1 MPRLVAFSALFLL
14 VFASPAFPASLP
26 SPAAPA
32 AVEAEIAHIA
42 KGIDGIVGVAAW
54 RLDGRG
60 PRILVNADQQF
71 PMASTFKVAIAGTIL
86 SQVDKGRL
94 KLEQL
99 VAIDPNMMVES
110 EGLAETFHHPGVS
123 VSVENLLEL
132 MLTVSDNTA
141 TDTLEKLV
149 GGPAVV
155 TQWVRSQGVTGLRV
169 DRDTAGLIRDFYGL
183 PPGPSFPASLEAGLK
198 ADPNLE
204 DKGDK
209 PDPAFDNDP
218 RDTSTPT
225 AMAELLQRI
234 YSGKALSPSST
245 SLLRQIE
252 ERNTTGKTRIRAR
265 LPLGTVVA
273 EKTGTI
279 GGSVNNVGVITLPGK
294 SGKLILAVFIKK
306 SSKPI
311 EDRERVIADIS
322 RALYDYYLFEAPE

>member
-1 MPRLVAFSALFLL
+1 MSRLIALAAFSLFGL
-14 VFASPAFPASLP
+14 ATP
-26 SPAAPA
+26 SSAAGPA
-32 AVEAEIAHIA
+32 AVQSEIANISRS
-42 KGIDGIVGVAAW
+42 IDGVVGVAAW

-60 PRILVNADQQF
+60 PKVLVNADQQF
-71 PMASTFKVAIAGTIL
+71 PMASTFKVPIAGTVL
-86 SQVDKGRL
+86 SQVDRGLL
-94 KLEQL
+94 KLDQL
-99 VAIDPNMMVES
+99 VPVDPGMMVDS

-155 TQWVRSQGVTGLRV
+155 TQWVRAQMIDGLRV
-169 DRDTAGLIRDFYGL
+169 DRDTAGMIRDFYGL

-198 ADPNLE
+198 ANPNLE

-218 RDTSTPT
+218 RDTATPA
-225 AMAELLQRI
+225 AMAELLERI
-234 YSGKALSPSST
+234 YTGKALSPSST
-245 SLLRQIE
+245 SLLREIQ
-252 ERNTTGKTRIRAR
+252 ERNTTGKARIRAR
-265 LPLGTVVA
+265 LPQGTVVA

-279 GGSVNNVGVITLPGK
+279 GGTVNNVGVITLPNQA
-294 SGKLILAVFIKK
+294 GKLIVAIFIKK
-306 SSKPI
+306 SSKPV

-322 RALYDYYLFEAPE
+322 RALYDYYLFEAP

>member
-1 MPRLVAFSALFLL
+1 MSRLVALAALFLFA
-14 VFASPAFPASLP
+14 FASPASA
-26 SPAAPA
+26 AAPA
-32 AVEAEIAHIA
+32 AIQAEIAHISQ
-42 KGIDGIVGVAAW
+42 GIDGVVGVAAW

-60 PRILVNADQQF
+60 PKLLVNADQQF
-71 PMASTFKVAIAGTIL
+71 PMASTFKVPIAGTVL

-94 KLEQL
+94 KLDQL
-99 VAIDPNMMVES
+99 VPVDSNMMVES

-123 VSVENLLEL
+123 VSVQNLLEL

-155 TQWVRSQGVTGLRV
+155 TQWVRAQGITGLRV

-198 ADPNLE
+198 ANPNLE

-218 RDTSTPT
+218 RDTATPT
-225 AMAELLQRI
+225 AMAELLERI
-234 YSGKALSPSST
+234 YTGKALSPSST
-245 SLLRQIE
+245 NLLREIQ
-252 ERNTTGKTRIRAR
+252 ERNTTGKARIRGR
-265 LPLGTVVA
+265 LPQGTVVA

-279 GGSVNNVGVITLPGK
+279 GGSVNNVGVITLPNNA
-294 SGKLILAVFIKK
+294 GKLIVAVFIQK
-306 SSKPI
+306 SSKPV
-311 EDRERVIADIS
+311 EERERVIADIS
-322 RALYDYYLFEAPE
+322 RALYDYYLFEAP

>member
-1 MPRLVAFSALFLL
+1 MSRLIALAAFSLFGL
-14 VFASPAFPASLP
+14 ATP
-26 SPAAPA
+26 SSAAGPA
-32 AVEAEIAHIA
+32 AVQSEIANIS
-42 KGIDGIVGVAAW
+42 KSIDGVVGVAAW

-60 PRILVNADQQF
+60 PKVLVNADQQF
-71 PMASTFKVAIAGTIL
+71 PMASTFKVPIAGTVL
-86 SQVDKGRL
+86 SQVDRGLL
-94 KLEQL
+94 KLDQL
-99 VAIDPNMMVES
+99 VPVDPGMMVDS

-155 TQWVRSQGVTGLRV
+155 TQWVRAQMIDGLRV
-169 DRDTAGLIRDFYGL
+169 DRDTAGMIRDFYGL

-198 ADPNLE
+198 ANPNLE

-218 RDTSTPT
+218 RDTATPI
-225 AMAELLQRI
+225 AMAELLERI
-234 YSGKALSPSST
+234 YTGKALSPSST
-245 SLLRQIE
+245 SLLREIQ
-252 ERNTTGKTRIRAR
+252 ERNTTGKARIRAR
-265 LPLGTVVA
+265 LPQGTVVA

-279 GGSVNNVGVITLPGK
+279 GGTVNNVGVITLPDQA
-294 SGKLILAVFIKK
+294 GKLIVAVFIKK
-306 SSKPI
+306 SSKPV

-322 RALYDYYLFEAPE
+322 RALYDYYLFEAP